1 MKHIFPIIE
10 LKGKPYEMAKT
21 HGRAL
26 AKEIN
31 ANVEL
36 YFMMFRGL
44 TGLEPQQC
52 LTHAG
57 RFLDVMQKDAPLLLE
72 EMEGIA
78 RGAEVPLK
86 EILFLNARSELMSMG
101 QAPDD
106 MPGECTAIGLT
117 GERTSSGKPILVQNW
132 DWHERVRQTTAIF
145 RIEPEQRP
153 KAIFL
158 AEAGQVG
165 KIGVNENGVGVL
177 LNILIIEGMGYGLP
191 VHVLLRMVMGTQDTT
206 EAVALVKNARRAGA
220 SHFLIGDK
228 NGNIK
233 GLELMPQ
240 AIKKIDP
247 SGGALVHTNHYCDAH
262 LAKKDMGRLL
272 MPDSFAR
279 FDRAAA
285 LISTR
290 KKWDNNSLAEI
301 FTNHDDV
308 PISICRHARDE
319 DEEYLRTDTVASCFI
334 DLTERKERVSY
345 GQPCGAPYREVA
357 LP

>member
-1 MKHIFPIIE
+1 MRDFFPIID
-10 LKGKPYEMAKT
+10 LKGQPYEMGKN
-21 HGRAL
+21 HGRTL
-26 AKEIN
+26 TKEIK
-31 ANVEL
+31 ANLEL

-44 TGLEPQQC
+44 SGLEPQQC

-57 RFLDVMQKDAPLLLE
+57 RFLEIMQKNAPLLLE

-78 RGAEVPLK
+78 HGAEVSLN

-101 QAPDD
+101 RAPDD
-106 MPGECTAIGLT
+106 RQGECTAIGLT
-117 GERTSSGKPILVQNW
+117 GERTFSGKPILAQNW
-132 DWHERVRQTTAIF
+132 DWHERVRQTSAIF
-145 RIEPEQRP
+145 RIEPEQQP
-153 KAIFL
+153 KAVFL

-177 LNILIIEGMGYGLP
+177 LNILIIEGMEYGLP
-191 VHVLLRMVMGTQDTT
+191 VHVLLRLVLGAKDTA
-206 EAVALVKNARRAGA
+206 EAVALVVNAQRAGA

-228 NGNIK
+228 SGNIK

-240 AIKKIDP
+240 AIKEIVP
-247 SGGALVHTNHYCDAH
+247 SGGALVHTNHYCDVD

-272 MPDSFAR
+272 MIDSFAR

-285 LISTR
+285 LISMR
-290 KKWDNNSLAEI
+290 LQWDSQSLAEI

-308 PISICRHARDE
+308 PRSICRHARDE
-319 DEEYLRTDTVASCFI
+319 DEEYLRMDTVASCLI
-334 DLTERKERVSY
+334 DLTETKMQVSY

>member
-1 MKHIFPIIE
+1 MRDFFPIIE
-10 LKGKPYEMAKT
+10 LKGKPYDMGKT
-21 HGRAL
+21 HGRTL
-26 AKEIN
+26 AKEIK
-31 ANVEL
+31 ANLEL

-44 TGLEPQQC
+44 NGLEPQQC

-57 RFLDVMQKDAPLLLE
+57 RFLDVMQKDASFLLE

-106 MPGECTAIGLT
+106 MQGECTAIGLT
-117 GERTSSGKPILVQNW
+117 GERTFSRKPILAQNW
-132 DWHERVRQTTAIF
+132 DWHERVLQTSAIF
-145 RIEPEQRP
+145 RIEPEHRP

-177 LNILIIEGMGYGLP
+177 LNILIIEGMEYGLP
-191 VHVLLRMVMGTQDTT
+191 VHVLLRMVLGTKDAA
-206 EAVALVKNARRAGA
+206 EAVALVQNARRAGA

-228 NGNIK
+228 SGNIK

-240 AIKKIDP
+240 AVKEIVP
-247 SGGALVHTNHYCDAH
+247 SGGVVVHTNHYCDAD
-262 LAKKDMGRLL
+262 LAKKDVGRLL
-272 MPDSFAR
+272 MTDSFAR

-285 LISTR
+285 LISKR
-290 KKWDNNSLAEI
+290 QQWDDQSLAEI
-301 FTNHDDV
+301 FTNHDN
-308 PISICRHARDE
+308 PPGSICRHARAE
-319 DEEYLRTDTVASCFI
+319 DEEYLRVDTVASCII
-334 DLTERKERVSY
+334 DLTESKMRVSY